1 MAGTSPAIILWHS
14 IKRMPLILAFLR
26 THGGAPRPP
35 AYLLLK
41 IGFHLTFPHAVPG
54 PIALAG
60 VAPFV
65 FMIALPKRAFGQ
77 RHDGEMGGD

>member
-1 MAGTSPAIILWHS
+1 MAGTSPAIILWRS

-26 THGGAPRPP
+26 THGGAPWPP
-35 AYLLLK
+35 ACLLLK
-41 IGFHLTFPHAVPG
+41 IGFQPDIPACSAL

-65 FMIALPKRAFGQ
+65 FMIALPKPALGQ
-77 RHDGEMGGD
+77 WHDGEMGAD